1 VNASGADDGHPAPA
15 APGGD
20 AAAPDIAALAGFVE
34 QLGTVP
40 APLGS
45 AAREQVSA
53 ARGAIRRVMKQ
64 YDVLPGSL
72 FETVVRAGVHERDP
86 SLCGMLFIIP
96 AVKAYGF
103 QRVMTAG

>member
-1 VNASGADDGHPAPA
+1 MNASGADDGHPAPA

-20 AAAPDIAALAGFVE
+20 AAAPDIAALAGLVE
-34 QLGTVP
+34 QLGTAP

-64 YDVLPGSL
+64 YDDHRSCRSRRRSDRRYLG
-72 FETVVRAGVHERDP
+72 
-86 SLCGMLFIIP
+86 
-96 AVKAYGF
+96 
-103 QRVMTAG
+103 